1 MDAVSIQKSIQSTV
15 MSLQMEGLSV
25 KDEYI
30 ELCRRMLSGEITMNE
45 YIACVTP
52 HEAIR
57 NEL

>member
-30 ELCRRMLSGEITMNE
+30 ELCRRMLSGEITMKE